1 MCQNCADKGQSYFC
15 DVTDKNCTNVTEFRD
30 RVLNSDLKNIK
41 CTVKILQNDK
51 QCRMEDNIVWPYFS
65 GSSSYNYKMWMV
77 KTFPFWQQQIN
88 QAFRQKNGILTTYQN
103 GKYWK
108 FLISG
113 KDPAF
118 LELVDILKQI
128 NGLCQKYKLEK

>member
-1 MCQNCADKGQSYFC
+1 M
-15 DVTDKNCTNVTEFRD
+15 TEFWD
-30 RVLNSDLKNIK
+30 RVLNSDLKDIK
-41 CTVKILQNDK
+41 CTVKILQNDI
-51 QCRMEDNIVWPYFS
+51 QHRMEDNIVWPYFS
-65 GSSSYNYKMWMV
+65 GSSSYTHKMWMV

-88 QAFRQKNGILTTYQN
+88 QAFRQKNCILTTYQN

-128 NGLCQKYKLEK
+128 NGL